1 MCIPADV
8 FQDNIDDF
16 VGNNYFIQH
25 CLSHEAMDDYLCQ
38 RRSSGS
44 CRTPHTLNPM
54 EKSSFDIL
62 TKKADCCHAGCFAL
76 SAHRKDLNACDVCH
90 APGYRVY
97 GKPRMQA
104 AYWLLLPWIRMILAD
119 PDIGAGMVKTMEQA
133 REAAAVGPSKCLR
146 DWFDSQFFRKIVAQG
161 YFSSNTCV
169 TISISTDGFQA

>member
-1 MCIPADV
+1 
-8 FQDNIDDF
+8 
-16 VGNNYFIQH
+16 
-25 CLSHEAMDDYLCQ
+25 
-38 RRSSGS
+38 
-44 CRTPHTLNPM
+44 M